1 MPQELL
7 QSERDGAIAQLDE
20 ISDQLAAAATW
31 LSQKGL
37 DQAAILLESSWRDVQ
52 AASHV
57 LERRNRRQPP
67 GWLGRQ
73 PYELYG
79 PQRRPAEH
87 TEPDGRSGWT
97 DRR

>member
-67 GWLGRQ
+67 GWLGRAG
-73 PYELYG
+73 YDVYG
-79 PQRRPAEH
+79 PRPKQAERA
-87 TEPDGRSGWT
+87 EQDGWT